1 MFTDKIELKDFD
13 KMDPEYKELLGRVLT
28 IQADCE
34 IGGPHLYI
42 EKMLPAA
49 PTKLDQLIVART
61 AAEEIDH
68 FRKVARLAGD
78 MGTDVTFVLS
88 QPNEK
93 RFVDAFRGL
102 ITTWED
108 NAVFG
113 FLIDRIGRY
122 QLEEFYDCS
131 YLPLQRI
138 LPDIVTEELGHIEY
152 GYNKTL
158 ELLSKGDQQRERVQ
172 KAIDYWYVRALDMFG
187 RSGSTRAERY
197 RYWGLKRRSNE
208 QAREDYIKEVNPI
221 LAKHG
226 AQNSRPAQR
235 SSLHL
240 TGTEVICRK
249 QHPILKNSMSIC
261 RRWYA
266 PCAVRLN
273 RAYRTRTTR
282 RPSIT
287 RSRTVKRS
295 SMSSWRE
302 TWRSG

>member
-1 MFTDKIELKDFD
+1 MEGTMFSDKIELKDFD
-13 KMDPEYKELLGRVLT
+13 KMDPEYKDLLGRVLT

-34 IGGPHLYI
+34 IGGPHLYV

-68 FRKVARLAGD
+68 FRKVGRVAGD
-78 MGTDVTFVLS
+78 IGVDVSFVLS

-93 RFVDAFRGL
+93 RLVDAFRGL

-113 FLIDRIGRY
+113 FLIDRVGRY

-152 GYNKTL
+152 GYNKTC
-158 ELLSKGDQQRERVQ
+158 ELLTKGDEQKERVQ
-172 KAIDYWYVRALDMFG
+172 KAIDYWYIRALDMFG
-187 RSGSTRAERY
+187 HSGSKRAERY

-208 QAREDYIKEVNPI
+208 QAREDYIKEVDPI
-221 LAKHG
+221 LAKMG
-226 AQNSRPAQR
+226 
-235 SSLHL
+235 
-240 TGTEVICRK
+240 
-249 QHPILKNSMSIC
+249 LKIPDPLKD
-261 RRWYA
+261 RHY
-266 PCAVRLN
+266 V
-273 RAYRTRTTR
+273 
-282 RPSIT
+282 
-287 RSRTVKRS
+287 
-295 SMSSWRE
+295 
-302 TWRSG
+302 